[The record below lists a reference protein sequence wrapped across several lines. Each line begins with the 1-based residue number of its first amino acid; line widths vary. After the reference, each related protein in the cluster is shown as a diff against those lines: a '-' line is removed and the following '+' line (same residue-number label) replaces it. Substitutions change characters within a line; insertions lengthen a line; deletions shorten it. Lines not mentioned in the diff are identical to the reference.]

1 MEWLTIAEAA
11 QRYEK
16 STAAIRRIVD
26 KSLVDTKKDDR
37 GRVLLRSEQLTQ
49 HMIALTKSISTN
61 EAKKQLPTNSNDELI
76 AELRRTIED
85 LRRMLSE
92 EKARSDRID
101 KRNEQLQGELLQRH
115 KEMQAV
121 LEKQTGV
128 SGWLRG
134 ILKD

>member
-1 MEWLTIAEAA
+1 
-11 QRYEK
+11 
-16 STAAIRRIVD
+16 
-26 KSLVDTKKDDR
+26 
-37 GRVLLRSEQLTQ
+37 
-49 HMIALTKSISTN
+49 MIALTKSISTN